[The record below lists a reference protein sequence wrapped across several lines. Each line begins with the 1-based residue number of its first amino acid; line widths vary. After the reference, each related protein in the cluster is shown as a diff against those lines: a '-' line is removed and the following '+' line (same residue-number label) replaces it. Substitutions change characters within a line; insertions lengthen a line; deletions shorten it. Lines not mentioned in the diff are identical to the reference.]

1 MNYLGHAFLSFG
13 DGEILTGNITG
24 DHFKGLKILDTLPER
39 IAKGA
44 MLHRKIDGFVDN
56 HPAIL
61 RAKVW
66 FREDFGLYSGA
77 VLDTLFDH
85 FLANDA
91 RYFPSEDMLL
101 EFTLETY
108 QKLEVFHQY
117 FPSSFA
123 AYFPHMREHN
133 WLYGYRN
140 LLGIQR
146 SLQGLQRRAKYI
158 APTEKAYQTFIK
170 HYYELNQCYYEL
182 IDDMVEYVKIEL
194 SA

>member
-13 DGEILTGNITG
+13 DGEILTGNMAG
-24 DHFKGLKILDTLPER
+24 DHFKGLKVLETLPPR
-39 IAKGA
+39 IAEGA
-44 MLHRKIDGFVDN
+44 LLHRKIDGFADS
-56 HPAIL
+56 HPAIA

-91 RYFPSEDMLL
+91 RYFSSEKALL
-101 EFTLETY
+101 TFTEETY
-108 QKLEVFHQY
+108 QKLEEQR
-117 FPSSFA
+117 
-123 AYFPHMREHN
+123 AYFPIGFASYFQHMKEHN

-140 LLGIQR
+140 MMGVQR
-146 SLQGLQRRAKYI
+146 SLKGLQRRAKYI
-158 APTEKAYQTFIK
+158 APTEKAYETFVK

-182 IDDMVEYVKIEL
+182 IDDIVKYVKVEL
-194 SA
+194 RA